1 MNLASILRCHADSHG
16 DKTAIE
22 FRSERI
28 SYLQLWH
35 RIQGHAS
42 YLHERGI
49 RQGDRVGLA
58 LKEHSC
64 HLILHYALARLGAVI
79 LPVDQRWTS
88 TEKAG
93 AATAFQAKL
102 LILEEDAGAQTG
114 IETLTINKDLQEAG
128 PGRLPPMPNQPDQ
141 ALLISLSS
149 GTTGRPRGALVTHE
163 QMYQRFISQWVT
175 IGFNSRDRFLG
186 LTPLFFGAGR
196 SFAMAFLAA
205 GATVIL
211 DPPPHE
217 PEQLVAAVNES
228 GATVT
233 FMVPTQLRGLLPLY
247 KDELLLP
254 RLGKLLIS
262 GAALYPQEAR
272 EIREK
277 VNPGLIG
284 YYASSEGG
292 GISVLDTD
300 EFDDY
305 AHTAGRPTFRTD
317 VQIVDDRDRP
327 VKPGETGR
335 LRYRGPGVAGRF
347 IDADGTEHATNPEG
361 WFYPGDLAEKTDSG
375 HIILRGRDKD
385 VINRGGVNVYPAD
398 VEAIL
403 MQLPAVREAAVMGE
417 PSEKFGETVT
427 AFIAADEVI
436 TADALNDHCRNL
448 LAPYKIPSRYVFL
461 DQLPKKASG
470 KLDKQALVKE
480 TLKETCEQTISNQAD
495 NGSQRK

>member
-1 MNLASILRCHADSHG
+1 MNLASILRCHADGHG

-22 FRSERI
+22 YRNERI

-35 RIQGHAS
+35 RIQGYAA

-79 LPVDQRWTS
+79 LPIDQRWTS

-102 LILEEDAGAQTG
+102 LILEEDAGAQIG
-114 IETLTINKDLQEAG
+114 IETLTINKDLQEAS
-128 PGRLPPMPNQPDQ
+128 PGRLPPMPNQPDL

-217 PEQLVAAVNES
+217 PGELVTAVNS
-228 GATVT
+228 SVATVT

-247 KDELLLP
+247 EDVLLLP
-254 RLGKLLIS
+254 RLEKLLIS
-262 GAALYPQEAR
+262 GAALYPQEAGK
-272 EIREK
+272 IREK

-292 GISVLDTD
+292 GISVLNTD

-305 AHTAGRPTFRTD
+305 AHTAGRPTFRTE
-317 VQIVDDRDRP
+317 VQIVDNGDRLE
-327 VKPGETGR
+327 KPGETGR

-347 IDADGTEHATNPEG
+347 IDADGTDHATNREG

-385 VINRGGVNVYPAD
+385 VINRGGVNVYPSD
-398 VEAIL
+398 VEAVL
-403 MQLPAVREAAVMGE
+403 MQLPAVREAAVIGE
-417 PSEKFGETVT
+417 PSEKFGESVT
-427 AFIAADEVI
+427 AFIATSEAVSKNALDE
-436 TADALNDHCRNL
+436 HCRKQ
-448 LAPYKIPSRYVFL
+448 LAPYKIPSRYVVT
-461 DQLPKKASG
+461 DELPKTSSG
-470 KLDKQALVKE
+470 KLDKPVLVE
-480 TLKETCEQTISNQAD
+480 QLAANLKT
-495 NGSQRK
+495 

>member
-28 SYLQLWH
+28 NYLQLWH
-35 RIQGHAS
+35 RIQGYAA

-79 LPVDQRWTS
+79 LPVDQRWTLS
-88 TEKAG
+88 EKSRT
-93 AATAFQAKL
+93 ATTFDVKL
-102 LILEEDAGAQTG
+102 LIMEEGAEAPASL
-114 IETLTINKDLQEAG
+114 ETLTLGKDWPRTDPA
-128 PGRLPPMPNQPDQ
+128 RLPPMPEHNDL

-149 GTTGRPRGALVTHE
+149 GTTGRPKGALVTHE
-163 QMYQRFISQWVT
+163 QMYQRFVSQWVT
-175 IGFNSRDRFLG
+175 IGFNSQDRFLG

-196 SFAMAFLAA
+196 SFGMAFLAA

-217 PEQLVAAVNES
+217 PHELVTAINSS

-233 FMVPTQLRGLLPLY
+233 FLVPTQLRGLVPLHQ
-247 KDELLLP
+247 DDLLLP
-254 RLGKLLIS
+254 GLQKLLVS
-262 GAALYPQEAR
+262 GAALYPQEIR
-272 EIREK
+272 ETREK

-305 AHTAGRPTFRTD
+305 AHTAGRPTFRTE
-317 VQIVDDRDRP
+317 VQIVDNGDSP

-375 HIILRGRDKD
+375 HIILRGRDRD
-385 VINRGGVNVYPAD
+385 VINRGGVNVYPAEI
-398 VEAIL
+398 EAVL
-403 MQLPAVREAAVMGE
+403 AQLPAVREAAVVGE
-417 PSEKFGETVT
+417 RSEKFGESVT
-427 AFIAADEVI
+427 AFIAASEALSKSDLDE
-436 TADALNDHCRNL
+436 HCRKQ
-448 LAPYKIPSRYVFL
+448 LAPYKIPSRYVVT
-461 DQLPKKASG
+461 DELPKTSSDKPDKAA
-470 KLDKQALVKE
+470 LFKQLRN
-480 TLKETCEQTISNQAD
+480 T
-495 NGSQRK
+495 G

>member
-1 MNLASILRCHADSHG
+1 MNLAYILRCHADSHG

-22 FRSERI
+22 YRNERI
-28 SYLQLWH
+28 SYLELWQ
-35 RIQGHAS
+35 RLQGYAAF
-42 YLHERGI
+42 LHERGI
-49 RQGDRVGLA
+49 RPGDRVGLA
-58 LKEHSC
+58 LKEHPC
-64 HLILHYALARLGAVI
+64 HLVLHYALARLGAVI

-93 AATAFQAKL
+93 AASAFKAKL
-102 LILEEDAGAQTG
+102 VILEENAEAPEG
-114 IETLTINKDLQEAG
+114 IDTLILNKDLQKAG
-128 PGRLPPMPNQPDQ
+128 PGRLPPLPDYDDM

-149 GTTGRPRGALVTHE
+149 GTTGRSKGARVTHE

-196 SFAMAFLAA
+196 SFAMSFLAA
-205 GATVIL
+205 GATVII

-217 PEQLVAAVNES
+217 SGQLPAAVNGS

-254 RLGKLLIS
+254 RLEKLLIS

-292 GISVLDTD
+292 GISVLNTD

-305 AHTAGRPTFRTD
+305 AHTAGRATFRTE
-317 VQIVDDRDRP
+317 VQVVDRGDKP
-327 VKPGETGR
+327 VKAGETGR

-347 IDADGTEHATNPEG
+347 IDADGTERATNREG

-385 VINRGGVNVYPAD
+385 LINRGGVNIYPAEI
-398 VEAIL
+398 EAVL
-403 MQLPAVREAAVMGE
+403 MQLPALREVAVVGE
-417 PSEKFGETVT
+417 PSEKFGESVT
-427 AFIAADEVI
+427 AFIAAGEAVS
-436 TADALNDHCRNL
+436 AEALNEHCRKH
-448 LAPYKIPSRYVFL
+448 LAPYKIPSRYVAA
-461 DQLPKKASG
+461 DRLPKTSSG
-470 KLDKQALVKE
+470 KLDKKALFRQLAGK
-480 TLKETCEQTISNQAD
+480 
-495 NGSQRK
+495 